1 MTDNIV
7 AFPGTEKPSE
17 ERITPERIMEAA
29 QDRYDEVILIGKTKA
44 DGRYECV
51 STMSVP
57 ETLYHVGRIEHRLNM
72 FLDAEKS

>member
-17 ERITPERIMEAA
+17 ERITPEKIMEAA
-29 QDRYDEVILIGKTKA
+29 QDRYDEMIVIGRLKDA
-44 DGRYECV
+44 GRYECV
-51 STMSVP
+51 STMAVP
-57 ETLYHVGRIEHRLNM
+57 ETLYHVMRIKHRLNM